1 MYEFC
6 ERFGVPADR
15 RPFQVRSPRCGT
27 REREARA
34 AETAGRSPLLGH
46 TVPFVRD
53 PLGTLERWADSGD
66 DLVQGE
72 IAGRRFCLGA
82 SPGAARRVL
91 ATDASAYRKADIV
104 RENLGTLQGGRLVLL
119 EGEEWRERRRLLRSG
134 FDRRGARAA
143 GSLATR
149 QTAAAIDDWSAE
161 VRIDE
166 RMRSL
171 SLGVLAEALFG
182 MDVGERSPVHEA
194 ADDVLARMNPRT
206 LSAFLPEW
214 VPTPTNRRFRAAVAT
229 LHDRIDDVV
238 AAASP
243 PPDGEGLLAAMLA
256 AGLDPERV
264 RDELVALLFA
274 GYDSTATALAV
285 TLSLVGDHPEVQ
297 TRLRGE
303 LARTPDGPRP
313 TPADLEALPVLDAVV
328 RESLRL
334 YPPQYVLLREPVE
347 SRTLCGYRV
356 DQGTTVVVSPWVCGR
371 DDSHWEAP
379 SRFRPSRW
387 RTGRDRPAFVYFPY
401 GGGPRHCLGRTLA
414 ERTIRLVVAVVCR
427 RRRLRLQGD
436 LSVSA
441 GPTLSPGP
449 LELRAVRDTV

>member
-104 RENLGTLQGGRLVLL
+104 RENLGTLQGERLVLL

-149 QTAAAIDDWSAE
+149 RTAAAIDD
-161 VRIDE
+161 
-166 RMRSL
+166 
-171 SLGVLAEALFG
+171 
-182 MDVGERSPVHEA
+182 
-194 ADDVLARMNPRT
+194 
-206 LSAFLPEW
+206 
-214 VPTPTNRRFRAAVAT
+214 
-229 LHDRIDDVV
+229 
-238 AAASP
+238 
-243 PPDGEGLLAAMLA
+243 
-256 AGLDPERV
+256 
-264 RDELVALLFA
+264 
-274 GYDSTATALAV
+274 
-285 TLSLVGDHPEVQ
+285 
-297 TRLRGE
+297 
-303 LARTPDGPRP
+303 
-313 TPADLEALPVLDAVV
+313 
-328 RESLRL
+328 
-334 YPPQYVLLREPVE
+334 
-347 SRTLCGYRV
+347 
-356 DQGTTVVVSPWVCGR
+356 
-371 DDSHWEAP
+371 
-379 SRFRPSRW
+379 
-387 RTGRDRPAFVYFPY
+387 
-401 GGGPRHCLGRTLA
+401 
-414 ERTIRLVVAVVCR
+414 
-427 RRRLRLQGD
+427 
-436 LSVSA
+436 
-441 GPTLSPGP
+441 
-449 LELRAVRDTV
+449 

>member
-1 MYEFC
+1 
-6 ERFGVPADR
+6 
-15 RPFQVRSPRCGT
+15 
-27 REREARA
+27 
-34 AETAGRSPLLGH
+34 
-46 TVPFVRD
+46 
-53 PLGTLERWADSGD
+53 
-66 DLVQGE
+66 
-72 IAGRRFCLGA
+72 
-82 SPGAARRVL
+82 
-91 ATDASAYRKADIV
+91 
-104 RENLGTLQGGRLVLL
+104 
-119 EGEEWRERRRLLRSG
+119 
-134 FDRRGARAA
+134 
-143 GSLATR
+143 
-149 QTAAAIDDWSAE
+149 
-161 VRIDE
+161 
-166 RMRSL
+166 
-171 SLGVLAEALFG
+171 
-182 MDVGERSPVHEA
+182 
-194 ADDVLARMNPRT
+194 MNPRT

-214 VPTPTNRRFRAAVAT
+214 VPTPANRRFRAAVAT

-243 PPDGEGLLAAMLA
+243 PPDGEGLLAAVLA

-264 RDELVALLFA
+264 RDELVALLVA

-303 LARTPDGPRP
+303 LARTLDGPRP

-387 RTGRDRPAFVYFPY
+387 RTGRDRPAFAYFPY

-414 ERTIRLVVAVVCR
+414 ERTIRLVVAVACR